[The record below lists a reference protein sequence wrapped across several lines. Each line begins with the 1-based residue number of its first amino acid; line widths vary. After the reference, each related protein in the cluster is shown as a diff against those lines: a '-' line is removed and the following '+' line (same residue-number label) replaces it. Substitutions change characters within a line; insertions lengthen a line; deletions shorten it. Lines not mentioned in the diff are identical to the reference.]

1 MLAAFYTAYQTL
13 CSYSDQ
19 ESNSTLHY
27 LLRDFSPS
35 ETKMLEICCEDD
47 GLYFYLCSE
56 YLLESQQFVFSS
68 KTGFDFSTG
77 IV

>member
-47 GLYFYLCSE
+47 GLYFIFAVNTFLSHN
-56 YLLESQQFVFSS
+56 SSFSPQKQAS
-68 KTGFDFSTG
+68 IS
-77 IV
+77 VQHR